1 MAHSQIAPI
10 DWLTHVN
17 ESHRAS
23 EQIRSE
29 ARRLLVGRFVR
40 SVEEKVEQ
48 GEWTAEALVR
58 SKSRERTFY
67 QVRTKFC
74 VSVGTTTILEH
85 VCSCKMKSLCVHVL
99 AAVLGVQALHEQWS
113 AFPRTIPNPTLH
125 LRAIGR
131 PVFGMNLLGLVSPT
145 YNWADVMAALKSS
158 PKREKFG
165 GASEPKPSLMK
176 IKKFADG
183 TAPIHGVIVR
193 NARDPANPNGASR
206 RAPRAKKRKQN
217 EDESE
222 SEEPPNSEDADEL
235 SSHASAS
242 NSALPPPRKV
252 KNKDFAKAAELAA
265 ENPDAPRA
273 SRQRRRPQKYN
284 RNG

>member
-85 VCSCKMKSLCVHVL
+85 VCSCMLPSDCS
-99 AAVLGVQALHEQWS
+99 ALRS
-113 AFPRTIPNPTLH
+113 RVT
-125 LRAIGR
+125 
-131 PVFGMNLLGLVSPT
+131 LVSVLCTCFRSTSSTSPIL
-145 YNWADVMAALKSS
+145 DRVFLFFKRVDEVELVCDSGVAATATSS
-158 PKREKFG
+158 ARAGRRRFSLRRCDLFG
-165 GASEPKPSLMK
+165 GAAANEGRPWVSVCGANHAQQMRTCFWSLRC
-176 IKKFADG
+176 AN
-183 TAPIHGVIVR
+183 TAGSFGK
-193 NARDPANPNGASR
+193 AAR
-206 RAPRAKKRKQN
+206 RASKR
-217 EDESE
+217 
-222 SEEPPNSEDADEL
+222 
-235 SSHASAS
+235 
-242 NSALPPPRKV
+242 
-252 KNKDFAKAAELAA
+252 AAET
-265 ENPDAPRA
+265 
-273 SRQRRRPQKYN
+273 S
-284 RNG
+284 